1 MCNWDYNANVSW
13 IPRHWCIC
21 RKCVSSAGM
30 RLQEESVIYVLIRFH
45 YEAIVEI
52 LGYCPVPVVC
62 GLNWLGKTKSAR
74 AALSLIGNTGSFYS
88 SAKDR
93 FIPRLCARTTL
104 PPVLDD
110 VKKSKQIEDI
120 AVAFYNRGK
129 DGTCFLES
137 TLRTCPIVTV
147 NWEALDALNKDPRY
161 MLIALNCFRPCTL

>member
-1 MCNWDYNANVSW
+1 M
-13 IPRHWCIC
+13 II
-21 RKCVSSAGM
+21 G
-30 RLQEESVIYVLIRFH
+30 FH

-52 LGYCPVPVVC
+52 LGYCPIPVVC
-62 GLNWLGKTKSAR
+62 GLNRLGKTKSAR
-74 AALSLIGNTGSFYS
+74 AALSLIGNTSSFYS

-110 VKKSKQIEDI
+110 VKKAKQIEDI
-120 AVAFYNRGK
+120 ALAFYNRGK

-137 TLRTCPIVTV
+137 TPRTCPILTV

-161 MLIALNCFRPCTL
+161 MIIAMNCFRPCILQLQKNILSTKKTSTGNLVLSCKAF